1 MIETHRNQAGSFVG
15 FLCLIG
21 GALLTTLALTAM
33 PAEWVNTSLFG
44 AMLPGLLSAGLSAT
58 AVGRRA

>member
-1 MIETHRNQAGSFVG
+1 MIETHRKLTGSFVG

-21 GALLTTLALTAM
+21 CALLTTLALTAM
-33 PAEWVNTSLFG
+33 PAEWVNASLFG